1 MNAHTA
7 IAAPEQ
13 SDEAHEAARAAAF
26 QEFIEWQ
33 RADYDRREFEDFGNW
48 LANKA
53 SWNRPNHY
61 EAALTYAER
70 PRLTDPELVA
80 LSRNHKRFN
89 REMGRGL

>member
-1 MNAHTA
+1 MAQATT
-7 IAAPEQ
+7 
-13 SDEAHEAARAAAF
+13 DEAHEAARAAAF
-26 QEFIEWQ
+26 DEFIEWQ

-61 EAALTYAER
+61 EVAQTYAER

-80 LSRNHKRFN
+80 LSKGARKFA
-89 REMGRGL
+89 REMRS